1 LRIQKPS
8 TDGLNKLL
16 HVSNT
21 IVQEYGQ
28 PPLYIKSI
36 NASKAATTKNNR
48 GPRAKPDRR
57 NSLSKKSSMFNWG
70 EMKDASDAFHVSIA
84 WTLEAPSQKLVELTN
99 SRMSDEFEEFRQ
111 TQVKIEEIKS
121 KVGNVVSSM
130 PLQKSVAEG
139 KGLFGL

>member
-1 LRIQKPS
+1 LRIQRPA

-28 PPLYIKSI
+28 QPLYIKSI
-36 NASKAATTKNNR
+36 KASKDATTKNNR

-57 NSLSKKSSMFNWG
+57 NSLSKKSSMFDWG
-70 EMKDASDAFHVSIA
+70 KMKDASDAFHVSIA
-84 WTLEAPSQKLVELTN
+84 WALEAPSQKLVELTN
-99 SRMSDEFEEFRQ
+99 SRMSDKFEEFKQ
-111 TQVKIEEIKS
+111 TQVKIDEIKS

-130 PLQKSVAEG
+130 PLRKSVVEG